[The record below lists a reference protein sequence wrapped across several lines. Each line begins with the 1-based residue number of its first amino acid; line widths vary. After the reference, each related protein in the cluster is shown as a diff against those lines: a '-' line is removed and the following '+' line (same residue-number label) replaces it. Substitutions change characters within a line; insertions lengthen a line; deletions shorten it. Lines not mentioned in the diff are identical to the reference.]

1 MYYLIYC
8 KFFQKTIL
16 LVNWIRVF
24 RNIVMKNL
32 DRPWIFPFI
41 FARFKFN
48 ELQGSCMHLILG
60 TWYNSLTLNTTIDKS
75 CQAKKKKDHIDCWK
89 VVPMTLEQLCQQLL
103 KNCVSDCWI
112 IVPGTPGQSCPG
124 LLQQSCARCYCS
136 IMLAIVEESCQRL
149 VKNCA
154 NDSRTIN
161 CVRECWTMKLVTSK
175 TCACDHSIHNV
186 TVEQRNVSTMDDYVS
201 YCCKVVPT
209 DRLTGF

>member
-1 MYYLIYC
+1 MHASYSWYMVQFFNIEYYYW
-8 KFFQKTIL
+8 Q
-16 LVNWIRVF
+16 
-24 RNIVMKNL
+24 IV
-32 DRPWIFPFI
+32 P
-41 FARFKFN
+41 
-48 ELQGSCMHLILG
+48 G
-60 TWYNSLTLNTTIDKS
+60 
-75 CQAKKKKDHIDCWK
+75 KKKKRSYWLLKSCANDSWTI
-89 VVPMTLEQLCQQLL
+89 VPTTV

-175 TCACDHSIHNV
+175 TCACDHSINNV
-186 TVEQRNVSTMDDYVS
+186 TVEQRNVSTMDHYVS